1 MDLLVS
7 LSALVKVD
15 RVPENIRLTIS
26 HSWKY
31 GSSMYLSWFLEKYLG
46 TLRVLTCVQ
55 LLAKEQKSKFQ
66 HWEPRIVVFLTLYC
80 RACGAET
87 ANSKGSEKKEIS
99 FVKEGRQREKKEER
113 KKEENYEQDQ

>member
-31 GSSMYLSWFLEKYLG
+31 GSTIYRASGKIFGHPQGPHLCSTLGKGIEKQILALGAKNCCIAYSILSGVW
-46 TLRVLTCVQ
+46 C
-55 LLAKEQKSKFQ
+55 
-66 HWEPRIVVFLTLYC
+66 
-80 RACGAET
+80 
-87 ANSKGSEKKEIS
+87 
-99 FVKEGRQREKKEER
+99 
-113 KKEENYEQDQ
+113 